1 MNDKFEQ
8 ARNLMRE
15 AVLEEYQTLVGR
27 DNTHLGVSL
36 NRFMSSNPVEAAR
49 ENRALRFHVQQLSK
63 MSAALSQMDACDPS
77 TRRY

>member
-1 MNDKFEQ
+1 MNAKFEQ

-27 DNTHLGVSL
+27 DNTHLGFSM
-36 NRFMSSNPVEAAR
+36 NRFMSANPVEAAR
-49 ENRALRFHVQQLSK
+49 ENRSLRFQVANLTK
-63 MSAALSQMDACDPS
+63 MSAVLSQMDSCDPA